1 MADTRYLPIRF
12 AMNHVRV
19 SFNELDDVAA
29 WKQIEEQAKEIS
41 KYLRFRGKTVRSYQL
56 NKNGS
61 VSFSILL
68 GTYKEENTP
77 EEIKLREEL
86 LSELEH
92 TFGPE
97 GASFEHVFTDYL
109 DDIS

>member
-1 MADTRYLPIRF
+1 MADTQYRRTRF
-12 AMNHVRV
+12 AMNQFRI
-19 SFNELDDVAA
+19 SFNGLDDVAA
-29 WKQIEEQAKEIS
+29 WKQIEKRAKEIF
-41 KYLRFRGKTVRSYQL
+41 KYLKFRGKTVNGHWL
-56 NKNGS
+56 NKDGS

-68 GTYKEENTP
+68 GTFKEENTP
-77 EEIKLREEL
+77 EEIKLREQI